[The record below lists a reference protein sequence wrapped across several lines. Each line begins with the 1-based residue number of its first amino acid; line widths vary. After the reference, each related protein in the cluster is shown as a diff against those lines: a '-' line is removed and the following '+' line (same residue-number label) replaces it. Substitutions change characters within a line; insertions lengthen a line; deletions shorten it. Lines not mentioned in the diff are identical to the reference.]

1 MIINCGKRRLVSGR
15 FGWKIEAQR
24 VRGKESK
31 SPGEVYWAE
40 DRPAYPASLAQAC
53 EMLCERIAKESDCD
67 TPDGLVEAM
76 RNAATE
82 VRRYMEMARNAA

>member
-1 MIINCGKRRLVSGR
+1 VSAR
-15 FGWKIEAQR
+15 QARHSQEIEVQR
-24 VRGKESK
+24 VRGEDSK
-31 SPGEVYWAE
+31 SPGDVYWAE

-53 EMLCERIAKESDCD
+53 EMLCERIAKESDGD
-67 TPDGLVEAM
+67 TPDGLVDAM